1 MPVES
6 RKSYIIPPVSSISN
20 IYWNISLKVREHG
33 VVSSATFN
41 SHGLSRPNS
50 LRDFFKFGFV
60 AFSID
65 ATVPM
70 YKVLFFP
77 LIVVVTPGFLIWYT
91 GSFLS
96 LSINS

>member
-1 MPVES
+1 MLAGNNL
-6 RKSYIIPPVSSISN
+6 KSFPNTNFQKTVTLVGSQVGSSIK

-50 LRDFFKFGFV
+50 LRDFFKFGLV

-77 LIVVVTPGFLIWYT
+77 LIVVVTPGFLI
-91 GSFLS
+91 
-96 LSINS
+96 